1 MGIGVGL
8 FLIAVGA
15 VLTWAVNATVSGV
28 DINTVGVILMIVG
41 AVGLMLDLIIFAPR
55 RSRSRTMTSGMPPA
69 GAPGGTVYQE
79 HDTYV

>member
-15 VLTWAVNATVSGV
+15 VLTWAVNATVNGV

-41 AVGLMLDLIIFAPR
+41 AVGLVLDLIIFAPR
-55 RSRSRTMTSGMPPA
+55 RSRSRVVSSNGGVPVT
-69 GAPGGTVYQE
+69 GGTVVQE